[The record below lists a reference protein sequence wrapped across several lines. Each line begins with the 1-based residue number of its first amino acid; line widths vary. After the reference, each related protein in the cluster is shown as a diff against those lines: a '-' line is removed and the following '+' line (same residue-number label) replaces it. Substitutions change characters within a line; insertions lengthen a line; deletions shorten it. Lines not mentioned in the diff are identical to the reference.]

1 MRFIPLHKY
10 QSLKYSVYCS
20 VVVCA
25 GCVVYAFFYDRCTV
39 CGARDYWNGGCRM
52 HFSVRSL
59 LLLLVFS
66 PLTTLSFFSVSYSYF
81 SYICKIQDY
90 AVASYIHS
98 HTSYYVLA
106 IYTRSHSISVLM
118 WEFNHKK
125 KKVFIRS
132 ILFCCCCCCCVFFS
146 FVWCAL
152 SVFVPHVYI
161 FAAVLH
167 IYESVS
173 SRNAFR

>member
-1 MRFIPLHKY
+1 MYGVWSTRL
-10 QSLKYSVYCS
+10 LKRGMPNAFQCAI
-20 VVVCA
+20 VVVVVA
-25 GCVVYAFFYDRCTV
+25 GFFSSHYS
-39 CGARDYWNGGCRM
+39 
-52 HFSVRSL
+52 F
-59 LLLLVFS
+59 
-66 PLTTLSFFSVSYSYF
+66 FFSVSYSYF
-81 SYICKIQDY
+81 SYICNIQDY